1 MWIILKKDNELFK
14 MINTDV
20 CACFQNVN
28 GELGFEHGNY
38 RHVVTTKDIADVQ
51 DILDYIA
58 YCLKQKEY
66 ICEIPSKEYR
76 NWRSIFIRKKEVLK
90 ALGAINT
97 IPITVLENEKD
108 YVLTYHGI
116 PVEELVRGFDKYL
129 IDKEYKR
136 ITEDLAKIDLI
147 NLVTPE
153 GIKKNTH
160 YDDE

>member
-14 MINTDV
+14 MINTNV

-38 RHVVTTKDIADVQ
+38 RHVVPTKDIADVQ

-66 ICEIPSKEYR
+66 ICEIPSEEYN
-76 NWRSIFIRKKEVLK
+76 NWRSIFIRKKEILK
-90 ALGAINT
+90 VFNSN
-97 IPITVLENEKD
+97 PVTVLENEKD

-129 IDKEYKR
+129 IDKAYKR
-136 ITEDLAKIDLI
+136 ITEDLAKID
-147 NLVTPE
+147 LVTPE

-160 YDDE
+160 YDNK